1 MEILQN
7 ILGHGNSALAVVL
20 VLGGLIFFHELGHF
34 TMARMLGMGVKT
46 FSLGFGPRLWSIRR
60 GKTDYCLS
68 LIPLGGFVALA
79 GEDADMPTA
88 EERLDTP
95 TQNDERVF
103 SEQELFFARPAWQRM
118 LVIAA
123 GPVANFILAFIFYW
137 LITASLGLSYL
148 SPLVGEVLPQ
158 TPAEQAGLLPK
169 DRIIN
174 IDGHAI
180 SEWGQISERINAA
193 RGAPVALTVERDG
206 QKQTIHLQPKAG
218 TSTTV
223 FGENKQVWLAGIKAD
238 GSSFHVNT
246 GFIAAAGHAA
256 QRTYTMTAFTLE
268 SFLKLFQRIVPLEA
282 VGGPIM
288 IAQVVGQQA
297 SEGFFDVLALAA
309 LISINLGLLNLL
321 PVPVLDG
328 GHLVFLSLEMLFCRP
343 VPMLVR
349 EYSTRVGVALLIG
362 LMVLATWN
370 DLVRLFS

>member
-103 SEQELFFARPAWQRM
+103 GEQELFFARPAWQRM

-169 DRIIN
+169 DRIVD
-174 IDGHAI
+174 IDGYAI

-193 RGAPVALTVERDG
+193 KGASVALTVERDG
-206 QKQTIHLQPKAG
+206 QKQTVLLQPKAG

-246 GFIAAAGHAA
+246 GFFAAAGHAA

-328 GHLVFLSLEMLFCRP
+328 GHLVFLSLEMLFRRP

-349 EYSTRVGVALLIG
+349 EYSTRVGVALLIS

>member
-103 SEQELFFARPAWQRM
+103 GEQELFFARPAWQRM

-169 DRIIN
+169 DRIVD
-174 IDGHAI
+174 IDGYAI

-193 RGAPVALTVERDG
+193 KGASVALTVERDG
-206 QKQTIHLQPKAG
+206 QKQTVHLQPKAG

-246 GFIAAAGHAA
+246 GFFAAAGHAA

-328 GHLVFLSLEMLFCRP
+328 GHLVFLSLEMLFRRP

-349 EYSTRVGVALLIG
+349 EYSTRVGVALLIS